1 MNHSLTHVHFFLVLA
16 NRLTVAVSDVLNPN
30 IDDMSR
36 GVGPLGYGTTQGDF
50 SPQVSLRSACFCVG
64 FWQKKRVQENLLMT
78 TPIASLS
85 YHFA

>member
-1 MNHSLTHVHFFLVLA
+1 MCICLVVLA

-50 SPQVSLRSACFCVG
+50 SPQVSVD
-64 FWQKKRVQENLLMT
+64 LLL
-78 TPIASLS
+78 IASVVQVSWHPSTFSIGVNMSKRLS
-85 YHFA
+85 ESEALKNV